1 MSVPRGNGQNGG
13 HFYSNITQPVK
24 IDLSF
29 IVDAANSNGLGI
41 RSLKSNGYVQS
52 VYMHTSATP
61 ASGSP
66 NPATGFL
73 VLRLN
78 NNFNVF
84 LGQSVSITS
93 PVTGSNLTATVN
105 HVSYQITALGSA
117 TLAQWLAVGYPAG
130 FTPAVGQSF
139 VATASATIGGSA
151 TVKAIG
157 ASGVDNAEVVGAP
170 LVSNSAIGT
179 NGGAQVLMQFL
190 NASTPTNPAD
200 ESIVEMSLNFD
211 GSSVTIDGL

>member
-29 IVDAANSNGLGI
+29 IVDADNTNGLGI

-52 VYMHTSATP
+52 VFMHTSATP
-61 ASGSP
+61 ATGNP
-66 NPATGFL
+66 NPANGF
-73 VLRLN
+73 VIIKLN

-84 LGQSVSITS
+84 LGETYCLTA
-93 PVTGSNLTATVN
+93 PLTGSDLTA
-105 HVSYQITALGSA
+105 VSANAAYVITALGTA
-117 TLAQWLAVGYPAG
+117 TLAQWQAKGYPAG

-139 VATASATIGGSA
+139 VATAAGTIGGSA
-151 TVKAIG
+151 TVKVS
-157 ASGVDNAEVVGAP
+157 ASSGISAVEVVGSP
-170 LVSNSAIGT
+170 LLSNSAIAA
-179 NGGAQVLMQFL
+179 NGGAQVLAKFL
-190 NASTPTNPAD
+190 AATTPTAPT
-200 ESIVEMSLNFD
+200 EETIVQMSLYFD